1 MDKYEYNLKLEEIT
15 KLVEEENYIEAAA
28 IADTIDWRRVR
39 NVRTLCMVSEIY
51 EAGDR
56 LEESRDILL
65 RAYKKSKAVRG
76 VLFRL
81 TEISIKL
88 KEFDDAAEYYSEYVN
103 AAPHDTSRYI
113 LKYMIYRGRGS
124 AIEDQIEILE
134 EYNQKEYTEK
144 YAYELAKLYHRAG
157 NKEKCI
163 ETCDELVLWFRQGK
177 YVIRALELKQQ
188 ITNLTPVQQ
197 AIYDNRNEASVPKPE
212 LVEAVVPDLEKAI
225 LENMPE
231 SEKEVI
237 TDDVIMVTEKELAQV
252 VTEHTAE
259 QNSKEEENKDE
270 NSSTDWGFTS
280 NPVPSVQNAAT
291 TAKKDYGFNTADLQ
305 SELAKSMRDIISG
318 ITKKPDESDI
328 VEPVNDIAHQ
338 EEEPLNL
345 PKDDDTIEGQM
356 TIDDILLSMS
366 QTSQEENAEVA
377 ATEELEVK
385 ETEVTIKVPVAE
397 EPEVAEKPVKAV
409 ETPEAKESETAEMPA
424 VEIAKTKNIAEAI
437 ASEPMPEPEKMP
449 TKLTE
454 EQKYLF
460 SYFATI
466 GGLKEQ
472 LAGALYTVM
481 KKKNSMDMTSRT
493 GNMVILGAEGSG
505 KTTLG
510 IRFAKCISQEKGEES
525 ARIAKI
531 YAEDF
536 NKKDIPSTIA
546 KIAGGTLIIEEAG
559 DLEDA
564 VVEQL
569 SKAMEFRTDALLVIL
584 EDEKKYLKELFEKH
598 PAFAEKFHAQVTIPV
613 FTNDELVSF
622 GSMYAHDEDY
632 KISDEAMA
640 ALYERIGEIQAS
652 GQPVTVIDVKE
663 IVDAAI
669 KRSER
674 AGFRKLGMILSHKRY
689 DDDDRVILY
698 EKDFK

>member
-76 VLFRL
+76 ILFRL

-259 QNSKEEENKDE
+259 QNSKEENKEE

-280 NPVPSVQNAAT
+280 NLVPPVQNAAT
-291 TAKKDYGFNTADLQ
+291 TTKKAYGFNTADLQ

-318 ITKKPDESDI
+318 ITRKPDESDI

-356 TIDDILLSMS
+356 TIDDILLAMS
-366 QTSQEENAEVA
+366 QTSQEENAEAA
-377 ATEELEVK
+377 ATEEPEVK
-385 ETEVTIKVPVAE
+385 EPEVTIEVPVAE
-397 EPEVAEKPVKAV
+397 EPEA
-409 ETPEAKESETAEMPA
+409 AKEPETAEMPA

-437 ASEPMPEPEKMP
+437 ALEPMPEPEEIP

-472 LAGALYTVM
+472 LAGALYTVI

-505 KTTLG
+505 KTTLA

-536 NKKDIPSTIA
+536 NKKDIPSTVA

-598 PAFAEKFHAQVTIPV
+598 PAFAEKFNAQVTIPV

-622 GSMYAHDEDY
+622 GSMYAHDGDY